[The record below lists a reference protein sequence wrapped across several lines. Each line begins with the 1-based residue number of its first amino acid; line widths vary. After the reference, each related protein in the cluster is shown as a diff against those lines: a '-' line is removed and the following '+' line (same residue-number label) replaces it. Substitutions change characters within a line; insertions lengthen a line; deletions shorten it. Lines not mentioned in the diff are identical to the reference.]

1 MIAVCKDA
9 KAALRNLLRRNS
21 GAIPKEIP
29 GLFDFAPMVSSAQRR
44 LAFQCLKCAF
54 QRKGGLLVF
63 AARPEIADIALG
75 S

>member
-1 MIAVCKDA
+1 MIAVCKDV
-9 KAALRNLLRRNS
+9 KAALRNVCGETQAQSRE
-21 GAIPKEIP
+21 EIP
-29 GLFDFAPMVSSAQRR
+29 GPFDFAPMISRAHRR
-44 LAFQCLKCAF
+44 LAFQSQECAF